1 MPYAKSISLGHRYS
15 IVDIAFGT
23 DNAVDFNLGDYQY
36 KLIGYDEAWRPLPG
50 SIIRY
55 MNLPP
60 GHYRLAVQSRPTK
73 LLDGG
78 GRIEL
83 GIRVYPP
90 FYASIPA
97 YILYVLLIMLIT
109 AWVVRYYYTKKQL
122 EQSLA
127 MERMAREQQE
137 RITQWKLV
145 FFTNISHEF
154 RTPLTLIQGQL
165 DLLARQ
171 EMPGVLKGYLMSVR
185 RNALRLRD
193 LVNELIDFRK
203 QEQGYM
209 SLKVSRQDLVAY
221 LADVCGHLRGVRPH
235 PRGGAALRTR
245 DGAAGSAVRLGAVA
259 ESLLQSDKQRFQ
271 THRPGRADHG
281 DALGGRYAGRG
292 EGGRY
297 GPRHRGEILHDDFRT
312 LLPPRGRHA
321 GRRGL
326 ASDWPFRKA
335 SSNCTAGGSA
345 SRARWEWVRPSR

>member
-1 MPYAKSISLGHRYS
+1 M
-15 IVDIAFGT
+15 DIAFGT

-50 SIIRY
+50 NNIRY

-60 GHYRLAVQSRPTK
+60 GRYRLAVQSRPTR

-78 GRIEL
+78 GHIGL
-83 GIRVYPP
+83 DIRVYPP
-90 FYASIPA
+90 FYASIFA

-171 EMPGVLKGYLMSVR
+171 ELPGVLKGYLMSVR

-193 LVNELIDFRK
+193 PGQR
-203 QEQGYM
+203 
-209 SLKVSRQDLVAY
+209 
-221 LADVCGHLRGVRPH
+221 ADRLPQAGTGIYVFESEPAGSGGLLGRGVRNVRGVQRH
-235 PRGGAALRTR
+235 PRGGTAL
-245 DGAAGSAVRLGAVA
+245 
-259 ESLLQSDKQRFQ
+259 
-271 THRPGRADHG
+271 
-281 DALGGRYAGRG
+281 
-292 EGGRY
+292 
-297 GPRHRGEILHDDFRT
+297 
-312 LLPPRGRHA
+312 
-321 GRRGL
+321 
-326 ASDWPFRKA
+326 
-335 SSNCTAGGSA
+335 
-345 SRARWEWVRPSR
+345 